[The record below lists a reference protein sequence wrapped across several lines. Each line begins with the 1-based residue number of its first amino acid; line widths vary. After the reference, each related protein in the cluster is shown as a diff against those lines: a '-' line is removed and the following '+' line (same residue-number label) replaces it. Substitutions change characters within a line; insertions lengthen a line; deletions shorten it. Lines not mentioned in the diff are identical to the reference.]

1 MIRIYAREFL
11 SAIPRL
17 RVLEIFE
24 FLCASGDASAFE
36 VFKDALASSIAR
48 EISAQRRSIAIKKH
62 KVRRLA
68 DFVLAADATPNVKLL
83 ALISNGLLRPAGELS
98 CDTN

>member
-36 VFKDALASSIAR
+36 VFKDALARSIAR
-48 EISAQRRSIAIKKH
+48 EISAQRSGVVVEQH
-62 KVRRLA
+62 KMCRLA

-83 ALISNGLLRPAGELS
+83 ALISNGLLRPASEIS